1 MITRHI
7 LCVYM
12 NVCASDEKWV
22 FEYEA
27 FYYMADCKIIQMKYI
42 GKIMIPYKPSEN
54 NEQIV
59 CISHWFLCVKVMRE
73 SN

>member
-1 MITRHI
+1 
-7 LCVYM
+7 
-12 NVCASDEKWV
+12 
-22 FEYEA
+22 
-27 FYYMADCKIIQMKYI
+27 MADCKIIQMKYS

-59 CISHWFLCVKVMRE
+59 CIPHSFLCVKVMRE

>member
-1 MITRHI
+1 
-7 LCVYM
+7 
-12 NVCASDEKWV
+12 
-22 FEYEA
+22 
-27 FYYMADCKIIQMKYI
+27 MADCKIIQMKYI

-59 CISHWFLCVKVMRE
+59 CISHSFLCVKVMRE

>member
-1 MITRHI
+1 MYVH
-7 LCVYM
+7 LM
-12 NVCASDEKWV
+12 KN
-22 FEYEA
+22 EYLSMKHLL
-27 FYYMADCKIIQMKYI
+27 YGRLQDYIQMKYI

-59 CISHWFLCVKVMRE
+59 CISHSFLCVKVMRE